1 MRALIAGFT
10 AAFLALAAYAQE
22 PGIAV
27 EQAWARATPGAV
39 KTGAAYLTLV
49 NNGKQ
54 SDRLLGMSTPV
65 ADSASLHET
74 KMEGGIMKMRPLG
87 PVDLAPGKSLELKP
101 GGNHI
106 MLEGLKHPL
115 KEGEHFPLT
124 LAFEKAGT
132 REVTVMVGKVGAMGP
147 AGMTMDSGAMNH
159 INMTH

>member
-10 AAFLALAAYAQE
+10 AAFLALAAHAQE

-49 NNGKQ
+49 NNGKL
-54 SDRLLGMSTPV
+54 SDRLLGVSTPV

-87 PVDLAPGKSLELKP
+87 PVDLPPGKSLELKP

-159 INMTH
+159 MNMTH